1 MRIVYKYLLGQLSSI
16 KYCIFLILCV
26 FIMSSC
32 SSNKEEA
39 PLIPPETSPLTGD
52 YIGFG
57 VITAS
62 FTHITSDPSENS
74 DSLGYLRRGSLV
86 KIIRR
91 QIIRTSEGFIS
102 WVLID
107 GEQEGSRSGQTESTL
122 AVQQGWLKED
132 VMVIYNNESQ
142 ARTASESV
150 LR

>member
-1 MRIVYKYLLGQLSSI
+1 
-16 KYCIFLILCV
+16 
-26 FIMSSC
+26 MSSC